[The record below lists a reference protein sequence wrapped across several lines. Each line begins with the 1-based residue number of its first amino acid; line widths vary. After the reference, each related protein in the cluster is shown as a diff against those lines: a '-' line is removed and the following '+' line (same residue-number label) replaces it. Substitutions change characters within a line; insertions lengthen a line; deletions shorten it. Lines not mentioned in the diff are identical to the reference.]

1 MGRPKPN
8 LLLPREIR
16 IKTLGCQPGWNVIEI
31 GLSFI
36 FQIMSS
42 LLPTNSGWRVNPSPF
57 RTRFAHNV
65 FFLTLH
71 KLVTVKKAHFSIL
84 FYLCQCND
92 RLLSMTRALK
102 SPSVLDKWAPGGS
115 SLRSLIYWEK
125 CGTHNWTYK
134 KGNIHIGKNQ
144 VSNLHLVKSRKW
156 RKPHKMPQN
165 ENIKVS
171 LLVCLLDS
179 ISTIV
184 NSDFRWISVLSGS
197 RWLLVFSS
205 LVFESLLRTEKSDQ
219 AQAHSKEI
227 TFGWLLNQHTLV
239 YAWFHTLK
247 LTILTES
254 KPSKKLW
261 CWWQKMQ

>member
-1 MGRPKPN
+1 MLEWANLRFVTLQNNLAKIIRKSGRHFIFKDAYQSGDINTTFLWRRPKPN

-102 SPSVLDKWAPGGS
+102 SPSVPAKRAPAVPPFA
-115 SLRSLIYWEK
+115 LIFWEK
-125 CGTHNWTYK
+125 CGTHIWTNK
-134 KGNIHIGKNQ
+134 KGNIHIGKT
-144 VSNLHLVKSRKW
+144 K
-156 RKPHKMPQN
+156 
-165 ENIKVS
+165 
-171 LLVCLLDS
+171 
-179 ISTIV
+179 
-184 NSDFRWISVLSGS
+184 
-197 RWLLVFSS
+197 
-205 LVFESLLRTEKSDQ
+205 
-219 AQAHSKEI
+219 
-227 TFGWLLNQHTLV
+227 
-239 YAWFHTLK
+239 
-247 LTILTES
+247 
-254 KPSKKLW
+254 
-261 CWWQKMQ
+261 